1 MRYFV
6 ESYGCTMNFGEG
18 RSLSEDMASL
28 GHQPVDSADEADIV
42 VLNTCT
48 VVETTEKRMLA
59 RISELKRQ
67 GKEVIVTGCMAKV
80 QPKRISIRLPDSPI
94 VPFEEYDRFPDIVRE
109 RYGCA
114 GAPVHVATGT
124 DAILPIAQGCLGRC
138 SYCITKFARGDL
150 RSYPAE
156 DLLRRFDGFLAGG
169 AREIL
174 ITAQDTSS
182 YGHDT
187 GTDVVALLGS
197 MLGREGDYRIRL
209 GMTNP
214 DSLAKVADG
223 LVRLMD
229 DDRLYRF
236 VHIPV
241 QSGSDSVLRGMRRR
255 YTVEGFL
262 ELVDTL
268 RSAVPD
274 ISIATD
280 LICGFPGET
289 DEDHRKSVDLIRELR
304 ADTVNITRF
313 SSRPGTDAASMEQVH
328 GRVSAERSAELTK
341 VKNETELDVNRSM
354 VGRSYRASWTSRSP
368 TAGPRTSWDVW
379 QTELYAEHLTAL
391 TQSRGVVVNH
401 AGLWSQ
407 RLRFEPGRDYH
418 HLLEPRKSSTG
429 SRYLSSTKLPPFIMA
444 SNTGSSLG
452 SNPLSFIMTHTASKT
467 ALSNGFSLFLS
478 IHPRM

>member
-59 RISELKRQ
+59 RISELRRQ

-114 GAPVHVATGT
+114 GAPIHVATGT

-150 RSYPAE
+150 RSYPSE
-156 DLLRRFDGFLAGG
+156 DLLKRFDAFLTGG

-174 ITAQDTSS
+174 LTAQDTAS
-182 YGHDT
+182 YGRDM
-187 GTDVVALLGS
+187 GADLPSLIRS
-197 MLGREGDYRIRL
+197 MLQRDGDFRIRL

-214 DSLAKVADG
+214 DSLAR
-223 LVRLMD
+223 VREGILEAMD
-229 DDRLYRF
+229 DERMYRF

-255 YTVEGFL
+255 YTVGSFL
-262 ELVDTL
+262 ELVDDL
-268 RSAVPD
+268 RAGCPD

-289 DEDHRKSVDLIRELR
+289 DEDHAKSVELIRRLR

-313 SSRPGTDAASMEQVH
+313 SARPGTDASSMEQVH
-328 GRVSAERSAELTK
+328 GRISAERSAELTK
-341 VKNETELDVNRSM
+341 VKNETELDVNSAM
-354 VGRSYRASWTSRSP
+354 VGRTYRALATERGKDG
-368 TAGPRTSWDVW
+368 TIVRTGN
-379 QTELYAEHLTAL
+379 Y
-391 TQSRGVVVNH
+391 RPVVV
-401 AGLWSQ
+401 
-407 RLRFEPGRDYH
+407 RDDIPLGTFLDVTVTENRPTY
-418 HLLEPRKSSTG
+418 LLGK
-429 SRYLSSTKLPPFIMA
+429 IA
-444 SNTGSSLG
+444 
-452 SNPLSFIMTHTASKT
+452 
-467 ALSNGFSLFLS
+467 
-478 IHPRM
+478 